1 MSSPKKPSRLPDSRH
16 SPVGSLHDKKKKK
29 RWAVS
34 GLSLKLHSPTF
45 PHLFPPCLSL
55 LPLLSYS
62 NGLALFTQQHAI
74 CSKARWSDLG
84 GMLRGLKEYEYFTRW
99 LVCAKEEEGT
109 ERIQACLCAMWV
121 WAEERK
127 RERLS
132 RHQWCL
138 ADGDCPLRNDML
150 YPTAGIHRW
159 VKVHPTQP
167 AALWAMHELPD
178 SSCVYIQIR
187 LIQEKPAAVLPPCLL
202 PPPPPAFI
210 SPLCCEQRLG
220 LKGLPPPPLPPSS
233 ASTSV
238 ERWQEVSLFYCLR
251 FCGSLF
257 HTPALHVHGDQR
269 CCSLC
274 NCAD

>member
-1 MSSPKKPSRLPDSRH
+1 M
-16 SPVGSLHDKKKKK
+16 
-29 RWAVS
+29 S

-121 WAEERK
+121 WAEERE
-127 RERLS
+127 RERGSADTSDAS
-132 RHQWCL
+132 RTETVLLEMTCYTRLQEFIAGSKFIPRSQL
-138 ADGDCPLRNDML
+138 L
-150 YPTAGIHRW
+150 YGPC
-159 VKVHPTQP
+159 
-167 AALWAMHELPD
+167 M
-178 SSCVYIQIR
+178 SS
-187 LIQEKPAAVLPPCLL
+187 LTAAVFTSRLDWYRKSRPLSCRRVFFLL
-202 PPPPPAFI
+202 
-210 SPLCCEQRLG
+210 LLRLSSRPYAANNASAW
-220 LKGLPPPPLPPSS
+220 KVYPPPPPLPPSS